1 MSFCLSSTVEM
12 LAFYN
17 EGANKN
23 NKGED
28 LHPSSSEKNKEWITD
43 FCSYLVVGT
52 DGYRQ
57 QYWQL
62 NKLPPPKVS
71 F

>member
-28 LHPSSSEKNKEWITD
+28 LHPSSSEKIKNELLIFAAT
-43 FCSYLVVGT
+43 
-52 DGYRQ
+52 
-57 QYWQL
+57 
-62 NKLPPPKVS
+62 
-71 F
+71 